1 MKIHGRLN
9 IIYQGI
15 NMAVLKYDEK
25 CDVCSLMADW
35 LTEHGVKCVPMRGAS
50 SVPVYAT
57 DDGKVHY
64 GDRAVEMVVR
74 DYPGVIPCVPAFAK
88 EPVAKFVYQLARV
101 VRAACPGC
109 RKR

>member
-1 MKIHGRLN
+1 MT
-9 IIYQGI
+9 IIYQDT
-15 NMAVLKYDEK
+15 NMAVLKYDES
-25 CDVCSLMADW
+25 CDVCSLMAEW
-35 LTEHGVKCVPMRGAS
+35 LKGHGVQCVPLEGAS

-64 GDRAVEMVVR
+64 GDRAVQMLVR

-101 VRAACPGC
+101 ARAACPRC
-109 RKR
+109 KSRRIFK